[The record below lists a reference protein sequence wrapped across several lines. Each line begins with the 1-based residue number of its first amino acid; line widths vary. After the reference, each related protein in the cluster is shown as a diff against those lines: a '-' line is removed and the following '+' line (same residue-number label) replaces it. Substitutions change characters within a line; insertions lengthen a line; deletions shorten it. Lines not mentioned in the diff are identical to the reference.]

1 MTRQEQ
7 ETIVINKLE
16 EHLQTL
22 PNIREKIGN
31 AFRNWFSML
40 IQQEAAQNAE
50 VSQPVPEPNQP

>member
-7 ETIVINKLE
+7 ETIVISKLE

-31 AFRNWFSML
+31 AFRNWFTML
-40 IQQEAAQNAE
+40 IQQEVAQDAKI
-50 VSQPVPEPNQP
+50 SQPVSEPNQP